1 MGSRKSGKVI
11 LPFQVPR
18 IEARGSGCA
27 ISGATIHA
35 IGTLAYALDY
45 FGRLAKEQPETRL
58 ETLK

>member
-18 IEARGSGCA
+18 VEARGRGCA

-45 FGRLAKEQPETRL
+45 FGGLAKE
-58 ETLK
+58 